1 MELRSRAIILRT
13 GNLGE
18 ADKLLTLLLP
28 QAGKIKAVA
37 RGSRKT
43 KSRFVS
49 LVEPLNLGHFLL
61 KPGNTFYIFIQEN
74 SLSPIPG

>member
-49 LVEPLNLGHFLL
+49 LVNR
-61 KPGNTFYIFIQEN
+61 
-74 SLSPIPG
+74 